1 MKKIFFSSL
10 ILISLIIIIYISLNS
25 NFRRS
30 ILSLSSGLINN
41 YFYISIN
48 NNLNSEKSISKS
60 IKLLE
65 RQIKFTDFL
74 TTNQKNSF
82 IDNIYLN
89 LYLIEENLI
98 TEKNLLSLSHSVKK
112 LISKDPNIYDA
123 LIWNAKIMNI
133 ENKDKEKIYEQI
145 DQAIKLSPARNKAY
159 RFAIDYSKKNND
171 RVKFEKYCKGFHKSF
186 LGSHSAKKKNSLFSE
201 TSLTRFAIQI
211 NTDQDIDRYI
221 VEGLTLNDPQDYF
234 VDFKKPFSLEEF
246 KFLSNFFP
254 GILIIPINIELRNSS
269 NEVFA
274 IKLNDI
280 LITSKNSFFIK
291 NENKFIIFVTSKND
305 EKITFRLPKKYDD
318 INQLKIKMNFLKAN
332 ITNLSNC

>member
-10 ILISLIIIIYISLNS
+10 ILILFIIIIYISLNS